1 MLDPAMNYNPIFHP
15 RVNTLLHGADYNPDQ
30 WLHVP
35 EVIDED
41 FRLMKLAKCSIMNI
55 GIFAWAALEPVEGE
69 FHFEWLDGIMDR
81 LAESGMYACLAT
93 PTGARPRWLATQ
105 YPETNRVRADRTLEL
120 PGTRHN
126 HNYSSPVMREKTQII
141 NTKLAERY
149 AGHPALLIWHI
160 SNEYGG
166 EDHSE
171 YSQTAFRQWLK
182 ARYNND
188 LDGLNK
194 AWWTSFWSRTYQDW
208 DQILSPAPHG
218 ERAVHGLVLDW
229 KRFVTHQT
237 VDFMRHEIEP
247 LRRITPDIPVTT
259 NFMENYPGLDY
270 FRFAEV
276 MDIASWD
283 SYPRW
288 HTPAERPGQAPG
300 DGITGQ
306 GPGSSTAAAG
316 DDTDGASPSADL
328 RDYERAADVAF
339 MHDLVRSV
347 KDGKP
352 FMLMESTPSMTNWQ
366 QVGKRKEPGMHTLS
380 SMHAVAHGA
389 DTIEYFQWRKSRGA
403 WEKFH
408 GAVVDHV
415 GHEHTR
421 VFGEVADL
429 GSLLESI
436 SEVAGSRVPAQTAV
450 VFDWENRWA
459 IETAQGPRND
469 GRTAY
474 LETVIT
480 HYRQLWK
487 LNIPTDVIDQTM
499 PLDGYKLVLAPMAY
513 MLRPG
518 FAERVEAFVK
528 AGGTFV
534 ATYWSGIVNET
545 DLCFLGG
552 FPGPLRGVLGIW
564 SEEIDAL
571 PVGET
576 RSCSFE
582 PDNALGLDGGFT
594 VGELCDRVHTEGAEV
609 VARYRDGMYREF
621 PALTRHESGAG
632 EAWYLAARHAEH
644 DLAAFYRALAS
655 RTGLTPSLDGQ
666 LPAGVAVGLREN
678 ASYRYYFVQNY
689 TPDAVTVTL
698 PGGRNFTLVDTGE
711 SCGGA
716 VNLPVYGVAILRE
729 ARA

>member
-1 MLDPAMNYNPIFHP
+1 MTTINYDPIFHP
-15 RVNTLLHGADYNPDQ
+15 RVSSLLHGADYNPDQ
-30 WLHVP
+30 WLHMP
-35 EVIDED
+35 EIIDED
-41 FRLMKLAKCSIMNI
+41 FRLMKLARCSIMNI
-55 GIFAWAALEPVEGE
+55 GIFAWAALEPREGE
-69 FHFEWLDGIMDR
+69 FHFEWLDEIMDR
-81 LAESGMYACLAT
+81 LAKAGMYACLAT

-126 HNYSSPVMREKTQII
+126 HNYSSPVMREKTTII
-141 NTKLAERY
+141 NTRLAERY

-160 SNEYGG
+160 SNEFGG

-171 YSQTAFRQWLK
+171 FSQLAFREWLK
-182 ARYNND
+182 ERYSND
-188 LDGLNK
+188 LDALNR

-229 KRFVTHQT
+229 KRFTTQQT
-237 VDFMRHEIEP
+237 VDFMRHECEP
-247 LRRITPDIPVTT
+247 LRQITPDIPVTT

-270 FRFAEV
+270 FRFADFIDV
-276 MDIASWD
+276 ASWD

-288 HTPAERPGQAPG
+288 HTPSEHPGQTPG
-300 DGITGQ
+300 DGITGSGLRTGYTRQ
-306 GPGSSTAAAG
+306 
-316 DDTDGASPSADL
+316 SPSATEPDTDL
-328 RDYERAADVAF
+328 RDYERAAGVAF
-339 MHDLVRSV
+339 MHDLVRTV
-347 KDGKP
+347 KGGKP

-366 QVGKRKEPGMHTLS
+366 PVGKRKEPGMHTLS

-389 DTIEYFQWRKSRGA
+389 DTVEYFQWRKSRGA

-421 VFGEVADL
+421 VFGEVAEL
-429 GSLLESI
+429 GLLLESV
-436 SEVAGSRVPAQTAV
+436 SEVAGSRVPANVAIV
-450 VFDWENRWA
+450 YDWENRWA

-499 PLDGYKLVLAPMAY
+499 PLDAYRVVVAPMAY

-518 FAERVEAFVK
+518 FAERIDAFVR

-534 ATYWSGIVNET
+534 ATYWSGVVDET

-552 FPGPLRGVLGIW
+552 FPGPLRSILGIW

-576 RSCSFE
+576 RSCAFE
-582 PDNALGLDGGFT
+582 TENALGLTGGFA
-594 VGELCDRVHTEGAEV
+594 VGELCERVHAKGAEI
-609 VARYRDGMYREF
+609 VARYLDGMYRGF
-621 PALTRHESGAG
+621 PALTRNCYGKG
-632 EAWYLAARHAEH
+632 EAWYLAARHVEA
-644 DLAAFYRALAS
+644 DLEAFYTAIAAHTSLS
-655 RTGLTPSLDGQ
+655 RILGTAAPTGVS
-666 LPAGVAVGLREN
+666 VRIREN
-678 ASYRYYFVQNY
+678 AEYQYYFVQNF
-689 TPDAVTVTL
+689 TRDTKTMTL
-698 PGGRNFTLVDTGE
+698 PEGRRFLDLSTGQKCESTQTLEAYATIV
-711 SCGGA
+711 
-716 VNLPVYGVAILRE
+716 LKE
-729 ARA
+729 ART

>member
-1 MLDPAMNYNPIFHP
+1 MNYDPIFHP
-15 RVNTLLHGADYNPDQ
+15 RVNTILHGADYNPDQ
-30 WLHVP
+30 WLHMP

-55 GIFAWAALEPVEGE
+55 GIFAWAALEPQEGT
-69 FHFEWLDGIMDR
+69 FCFEWLDNIMDR
-81 LAESGMYACLAT
+81 LSAAGMYACLAT
-93 PTGARPRWLATQ
+93 PSGARPRWLATR
-105 YPETNRVRADRTLEL
+105 YPETNRVREDRTLEL

-126 HNYSSPVMREKTQII
+126 HNYSSPVMREKVGII

-149 AGHPALLIWHI
+149 AQHPALLIWHI

-166 EDHSE
+166 EDHSDF
-171 YSQTAFRQWLK
+171 SQQAFREWLK
-182 ARYNND
+182 VRYDHD
-188 LDGLNK
+188 LDALNR

-208 DQILSPAPHG
+208 EQILSPAPHG
-218 ERAVHGLVLDW
+218 ERAVHGLVLDC

-247 LRRITPDIPVTT
+247 LKRITPEIPVTT

-270 FRFAEV
+270 FRFADFIDV
-276 MDIASWD
+276 ASWD

-300 DGITGQ
+300 DGIAGDS
-306 GPGSSTAAAG
+306 PGHTAAG
-316 DDTDGASPSADL
+316 GSDGGSGAAADL

-347 KDGKP
+347 KGGKP

-421 VFGEVADL
+421 VFGEVAEL
-429 GSLLESI
+429 GNLLESV
-436 SEVAGSRVPAQTAV
+436 SEVAGSRVPARVAV
-450 VFDWENRWA
+450 VYDWENRWA
-459 IETAQGPRND
+459 IETARGPRND
-469 GRTAY
+469 GRTAH

-487 LNIPTDVIDQTM
+487 MNIPTDVIDQTVSVN
-499 PLDGYKLVLAPMAY
+499 DYRVVIAPMAY
-513 MLRPG
+513 MLKPG
-518 FAERVEAFVK
+518 FAERIDAFVRD
-528 AGGTFV
+528 GGTFV
-534 ATYWSGIVNET
+534 ATYWSGIVDET

-552 FPGPLRGVLGIW
+552 FPGPLRTTLGIW

-571 PVGET
+571 PSGET
-576 RSCSFE
+576 RSCAFE
-582 PDNALGLDGGFT
+582 TGNTLSLEGGFT
-594 VGELCDRVHTEGAEV
+594 VCELCDRVHTEGAEV
-609 VARYRDGMYREF
+609 QARYRNGMYRNF
-621 PALTRHESGAG
+621 PAITRNRHGEG
-632 EAWYLAARHAEH
+632 EAWYLAARHAER
-644 DLAAFYRALAS
+644 DLAAFYNALAVHTGIP
-655 RTGLTPSLDGQ
+655 RTLGTAV
-666 LPAGVAVGLREN
+666 PAGVAVGLREN
-678 ASYRYYFVQNY
+678 AENRYFFLQ
-689 TPDAVTVTL
+689 
-698 PGGRNFTLVDTGE
+698 NFTRDAQTIV
-711 SCGGA
+711 
-716 VNLPVYGVAILRE
+716 LPE
-729 ARA
+729 ARRFVELSRGEPCDSTQTLQAYATLVLKEKRF